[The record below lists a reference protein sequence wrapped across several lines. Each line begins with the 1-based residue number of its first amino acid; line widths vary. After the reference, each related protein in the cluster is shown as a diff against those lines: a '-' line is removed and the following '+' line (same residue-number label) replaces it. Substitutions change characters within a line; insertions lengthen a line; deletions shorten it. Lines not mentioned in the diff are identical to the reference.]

1 LSSAER
7 LCVGGRETCY
17 IDPQGNVYPCGFTEE
32 RFLFG
37 NIRSTTFREIWEEA
51 KRFTIDNP
59 YCYKCPGRG
68 GLDAGEKAFV
78 YGFVSNALNLSVQ

>member
-1 LSSAER
+1 MASFIKKTRLNSSKKKDKESH
-7 LCVGGRETCY
+7 
-17 IDPQGNVYPCGFTEE
+17 I
-32 RFLFG
+32 FG